1 MKQWSTDDFR
11 VFFKSDRA
19 VLMLC
24 IGIALVFW
32 ILNKMSHS
40 SRTYVTVNIEY
51 RLPKSKTFTAIPIA
65 QLIATVIGSGWDLLG
80 KTKVPI
86 LLDMNSDSFQIVGSG
101 RLRQAISRQCNISE
115 EMIHLNVDQIP
126 VYLEDEA
133 FKEVPVTALTQLKF
147 VKGYRLSGQISV
159 QPAKVTLKG
168 PKNVLEMISVVY
180 TDTIRGENLKK
191 NMEQNVALQIPSK
204 VVKSFD
210 ATVKARLNIEEFT
223 EKAMF
228 LPLSVKNAPATYKI
242 FPNKIKLSCTVS
254 LSQYNSVHPN
264 LFEAEVDLG
273 SVSTESKNNTISVV
287 LVKQPAGVQ
296 NIQFMPKSV
305 EFYFEK

>member
-1 MKQWSTDDFR
+1 MKQWSTDEIR
-11 VFFKSDRA
+11 LFFKSDKA

-24 IGIALVFW
+24 ISIALVFW
-32 ILNKMSHS
+32 VLNKMSHS
-40 SRTYVTVNIEY
+40 FRTYAHIHLEY
-51 RLPKSKTFTAIPIA
+51 RVPKGKTFTAIPIPD
-65 QLIATVIGSGWDLLG
+65 LTATIIGSGWDLLG
-80 KTKVPI
+80 KSNVNIVLDLTK
-86 LLDMNSDSFQIVGSG
+86 DSFQMVTGG
-101 RLRQAISRQCNISE
+101 RLRQMIAHRYNSSE
-115 EMIHLNVDQIP
+115 DMIHLDVDHIP

-133 FKEVPVTALTQLKF
+133 FKEVRVEPLTQLKF
-147 VKGYRLSGQISV
+147 VKGYRLSGEISV
-159 QPAKVTLKG
+159 QPANVTLKG
-168 PKNVLEMISVVY
+168 PRNVLEMISVIY

-191 NMEQNVALQIPSK
+191 NVEQTISLHNPSQ
-204 VVKSFD
+204 VVKLLD
-210 ATVKARLNIEEFT
+210 TKVIARLNIEEFT

-242 FPNKIKLSCTVS
+242 FPNKIKLSCIVS
-254 LSQYNSVHPN
+254 LSQYNSINPN

-296 NIQFMPKSV
+296 NVQFMPKSV

>member
-11 VFFKSDRA
+11 LFFKSDRA

-40 SRTYVTVNIEY
+40 FRTHTHVNIEY
-51 RLPKSKTFTAIPIA
+51 RLPEGKTFTAIPISD
-65 QLIATVIGSGWDLLG
+65 LTVTIMGSGWDLLG
-80 KTKVPI
+80 KGNANLVLDLTK
-86 LLDMNSDSFQIVGSG
+86 DSFQMFNSG
-101 RLRQAISRQCNISE
+101 QLRQLVAHRYNISE
-115 EMIHLNVDQIP
+115 EMIHLNVEQIP
-126 VYLEDEA
+126 VYLEPEA
-133 FKEVPVTALTQLKF
+133 SKEVLVEAATQLKF
-147 VKGYRLSGQISV
+147 VKGYRLSGEISL
-159 QPAKVTLKG
+159 QPAKILIKG
-168 PKNVLEMISVVY
+168 PKNVLEMISVVH

-191 NMEQNVALQIPSK
+191 NMEQVVALQVPSQ
-204 VVKSFD
+204 VVKLVD
-210 ATVKARLNIEEFT
+210 TKVKARLNIEEFT

-228 LPLSVKNAPATYKI
+228 LPLTVKNAPATYKI
-242 FPNKIKLSCTVS
+242 FPNKIKLSCIVS
-254 LSQYNSVHPN
+254 LSQYNSIHPN

-273 SVSTESKNNTISVV
+273 IVSTESKNNTISVV

-296 NIQFMPKSV
+296 NVQFMPKSV

>member
-1 MKQWSTDDFR
+1 MKQWSTDEIR
-11 VFFKSDRA
+11 LFFKSDRA

-40 SRTYVTVNIEY
+40 FRTYAHVNIEY
-51 RLPKSKTFTAIPIA
+51 RLPKGKTFTAIPIPE
-65 QLIATVIGSGWDLLG
+65 LTTTIIGSGWDLLG
-80 KTKVPI
+80 KGKVNIVLDLTK
-86 LLDMNSDSFQIVGSG
+86 DSFQMVSSG
-101 RLRQAISRQCNISE
+101 RLRQVIARRYNISE

-126 VYLEDEA
+126 IYIENEA
-133 FKEVPVTALTQLKF
+133 SKEVPVEPLTQLKF
-147 VKGYRLSGQISV
+147 VKGYRLSGEISV
-159 QPAKVTLKG
+159 QPAKVVLKG
-168 PKNVLEMISVVY
+168 PKNVLEMISTVK

-191 NMEQNVALQIPSK
+191 NVEQMVALQIPSQ
-204 VVKSFD
+204 VVQLLDTK
-210 ATVKARLNIEEFT
+210 VKARLNIEEFT

-242 FPNKIKLSCTVS
+242 FPNKIKLSCIVS
-254 LSQYNSVHPN
+254 LSQYNSIHPN

-296 NIQFMPKSV
+296 NVQFMPKSV

>member
-1 MKQWSTDDFR
+1 MKQWSTDDIR
-11 VFFKSDRA
+11 LFFKSDRA

-40 SRTYVTVNIEY
+40 ARTYKSVTIEY
-51 RLPKSKTFTAIPIA
+51 RLPRGKTFTAIPISN
-65 QLIATVIGSGWDLLG
+65 LTATIIGSGWDLLG
-80 KTKVPI
+80 KGKVNI
-86 LLDMNSDSFQIVGSG
+86 ALDMTNDSFQTIGSG
-101 RLRQAISRQCNISE
+101 RLRQAIARQYNISE
-115 EMIHLNVDQIP
+115 DMIHLNVDLIP

-133 FKEVPVTALTQLKF
+133 LKEVPVAPLTHLKF
-147 VKGYRLSGQISV
+147 VKGYRLLGEILL
-159 QPAKVTLKG
+159 QPAKVILKG

-191 NMEQNVALQIPSK
+191 NVEQTIPIQIPSR
-204 VVKSFD
+204 VVKCLD
-210 ATVKARLNIEEFT
+210 ATVKARLSIEEFT

-228 LPLSVKNAPATYKI
+228 LPLVVKNAPATYKI
-242 FPNKIKLSCTVS
+242 FPNKIKLSCTVG
-254 LSQYNSVHPN
+254 LSQYNNINPN
-264 LFEAEVDLG
+264 LFEAEVDLDG
-273 SVSTESKNNTISVV
+273 VSTESKNNTISVA

-296 NIQFMPKSV
+296 NVQFMPKSV